1 MSTYNP
7 FKSSNNSLF
16 GNNNNTTN
24 ATNNLFGNNNNTTN
38 TANSLFGNNNNTTNT
53 ANSLFGN
60 NNNTISTTSSIFGNN
75 NNPTSASNSLFGN
88 INNNV
93 NFSNASTFT
102 FGSNQNQNQTNNTT
116 TSVIGNNNPNSLFG
130 QNNNNPISSLGQNN
144 NQNQIGNL
152 NGINNNN
159 QVNNNINQNNQYLDL
174 NNPKT
179 LHDLLEY
186 QKILTNIDNC
196 MNPSKN
202 ENMFKDYLYQ
212 PIPKG
217 KQPNEYNVYRPHTIN
232 KERKMVYVNDY
243 HIWEEGKNN
252 NKNPNEYY
260 PIQISSVED
269 LLNRNKKIE
278 SGLFKSISQTVETQK
293 NLETLN
299 KKIDDEMNNKLM
311 ELKNCH
317 LKLDE
322 LELSLSSKVAQYNYL
337 IGTAKENVRETQEIK
352 DTIKK
357 TNDNIKKN
365 NMLELCEKI
374 KKSSNENFGGESHNY
389 IKDMNKEKINN
400 MLDALVEIQ
409 NMMTIVSN
417 NNKKNLDT
425 LVGMQREVDRIFR
438 KNRT

>member
-38 TANSLFGNNNNTTNT
+38 TTNN
-53 ANSLFGN
+53 LFGN

-116 TSVIGNNNPNSLFG
+116 TSVIGNNNPNSLFS

>member
-75 NNPTSASNSLFGN
+75 NNPTSTSNSLFGN

-159 QVNNNINQNNQYLDL
+159 QMNNNINQNNQYLDL

-186 QKILTNIDNC
+186 QKILTKIDNC

-202 ENMFKDYLYQ
+202 ENMFKDYLDQ

-232 KERKMVYVNDY
+232 KERKMVYINDY

-322 LELSLSSKVAQYNYL
+322 LELSLSSKMAQYNYI

-425 LVGMQREVDRIFR
+425 LVGMQREVDRILR
-438 KNRT
+438 KNRI

>member
-24 ATNNLFGNNNNTTN
+24 ATNN
-38 TANSLFGNNNNTTNT
+38 LFGNNNNTTNT

>member
-75 NNPTSASNSLFGN
+75 NNPTSTSNSLFGN

-116 TSVIGNNNPNSLFG
+116 TSVIGNNNPNSLFS

-232 KERKMVYVNDY
+232 KERKMVYINDY